1 MSNATGPLV
10 HVGKAWKLLLLDLGL
25 SPQNVLRLAGLPG
38 GLLDGDGTR
47 ISVDQFF
54 GFWESMASEAQ
65 DPLLA
70 LRLGQVASVGLFDPA
85 LFAAMCS
92 PNMNT
97 AARRLGDFKRLTGPF
112 RLDVS
117 IRPDSTRIAYRCDS
131 GPQMPSSMGLAELA
145 FLVGFMRRATRHP
158 VATEAVTLSA
168 NYEDFGAY
176 ADWFGCKVSLG
187 DGPAVTF
194 SSQDASR
201 PFLTHDDKM
210 WEFFEPSLRRREEAT
225 QDRSLVS
232 DRVEHALVELL
243 PSGRAQI
250 EDVARELALSKRS
263 LQRRLSEEG
272 TTWLDLLNGARERLA
287 CHYLLSTDLG
297 VAEVSFLLGFE
308 NPNSLYRAFHRWTG
322 TTPETWRAE
331 NRATMGATA

>member
-1 MSNATGPLV
+1 MSNVTGPLV

-47 ISVDQFF
+47 ISVDQFL
-54 GFWESMASEAQ
+54 GFWESMASEVQ
-65 DPLLA
+65 DPQLA
-70 LRLGQVASVGLFDPA
+70 LRLGQVSSVGLFDPA
-85 LFAAMCS
+85 FFAAMCS
-92 PNMNT
+92 PDMNT
-97 AARRLGDFKRLTGPF
+97 AAQRLGDFKRLTGPF
-112 RLDVS
+112 RLDVA
-117 IRPDSTRIAYRCDS
+117 IRPDSTRIGFRCH
-131 GPQMPSSMGLAELA
+131 GRAEIPHSMGRAELV
-145 FLVGFMRRATRHP
+145 FLVGFLRHATRHP
-158 VATEAVTLSA
+158 IAPLAVAMPADREDARA
-168 NYEDFGAY
+168 YE
-176 ADWFGCKVSLG
+176 DWFGCKISLG

-194 SSQDASR
+194 TSQDALR
-201 PFLTHDDKM
+201 PFLTHDDRM
-210 WEFFEPSLRRREEAT
+210 WEFFEPSLRRRTEDAP
-225 QDRSLVS
+225 DKSLVS

-243 PSGRAQI
+243 PSGRAHI

-322 TTPETWRAE
+322 TTPETWRSD
-331 NRATMGATA
+331 NRTNIWARA